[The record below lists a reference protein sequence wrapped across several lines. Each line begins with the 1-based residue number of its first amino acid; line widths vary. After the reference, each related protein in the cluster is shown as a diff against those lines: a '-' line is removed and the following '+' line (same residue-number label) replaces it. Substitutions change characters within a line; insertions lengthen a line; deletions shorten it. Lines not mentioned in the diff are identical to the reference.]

1 MTTDLVQPLDD
12 EAPPRMDSE
21 AILDM
26 GKPLDGIRILAL
38 EQAHALPFATQ
49 LLARLGAD
57 VVRVENPKGGESSR
71 ATYPAMRDPEGR
83 LTGST
88 FLRNNL
94 NKRSISIDT
103 KSPEGRQL
111 IVDLARNFDVFA
123 ENFRSGTLDR
133 LGLGYADLARVHPAL
148 VYASISGFGADPAS
162 PYFGQSA
169 YAPVVEAMSAFYD
182 FKRRPDEPPVVGAA
196 GAIGDTAAGLFAAVG
211 ILSALRQRD
220 RTGIGQHVDVA
231 MLDSMVALVDVM
243 INYHSLGGTS
253 TVVPSNLTAG
263 FRARDGYFVLMCSR
277 KSYFD
282 ALATISGHPEWID
295 DPRLQTSADWGA
307 RIDDIIRPGVEAW
320 AAGLTR
326 AEAVEQLRAQGI
338 AAGPCQ
344 SIEEVI
350 ADPHV
355 VRRNMV
361 VRMERVDGVAEPVLS
376 PGNPIKLS
384 KMAEAPDHRVPW
396 LGEHTDDVLGRELG
410 LPASKIG
417 SLRERG
423 VIF

>member
-1 MTTDLVQPLDD
+1 MTTDTICQLESATVGGPGSDAL
-12 EAPPRMDSE
+12 SG
-21 AILDM
+21 I
-26 GKPLDGIRILAL
+26 GKPLEGVRILAL

-111 IVDLARNFDVFA
+111 IIDLAKNFDVLA

-133 LGLGYADLARVHPAL
+133 LGLGYNDLARVHPRL
-148 VYASISGFGADPAS
+148 VYASISGFGADPTS

-182 FKRRPDEPPVVGAA
+182 FKRRPTEPPIVGAA
-196 GAIGDTAAGLFAAVG
+196 GAIGDTAAGLFASVG

-253 TVVPSNLTAG
+253 TVIPSNLTAG
-263 FRARDGYFVLMCSR
+263 FRAKDGYFVLMCSR

-282 ALATISGHPEWID
+282 ALAAITGHPEWID
-295 DPRLQTSADWGA
+295 HPGLQTGADWGA
-307 RIDDIIRPGVEAW
+307 RIDDVIRPGVEAW
-320 AAGLTR
+320 AANLTR
-326 AEAVEQLRAQGI
+326 AEVVDRLRAQGI

-361 VRMERVDGVAEPVLS
+361 VAMDRVDGVADPVLI

-384 KMAEAPDHRVPW
+384 KMKEAPDGRVPW
-396 LGEHTDDVLGRELG
+396 LGEHTSDILGEELG
-410 LPASKIG
+410 LTAGDIR
-417 SLRERG
+417 SLRDRG
-423 VIF
+423 IIF

>member
-1 MTTDLVQPLDD
+1 MITELDGVEGKAAAD
-12 EAPPRMDSE
+12 ATGFGALPGV
-21 AILDM
+21 
-26 GKPLDGIRILAL
+26 GKPLEGVRILAL

-71 ATYPAMRDPEGR
+71 ATHPAMRDPEGR

-94 NKRSISIDT
+94 NKRSISINT
-103 KSPEGRQL
+103 KSAEGQRL
-111 IVDLARNFDVFA
+111 IIELAKKFDVFA

-133 LGLGYADLARVHPAL
+133 LGLGYADLARSHPRL
-148 VYASISGFGADPAS
+148 VYASISGFGNDSAS

-182 FKRRPDEPPVVGAA
+182 FKRQPAEPPVVGAA
-196 GAIGDTAAGLFAAVG
+196 GAIGDTAAGLFVSVG
-211 ILSALRQRD
+211 ILAALRQRD
-220 RTGIGQHVDVA
+220 RDGVGQHVDVA
-231 MLDSMVALVDVM
+231 MLDSMIALVDVM
-243 INYHSLGGTS
+243 MSYHSLGGIS

-263 FRARDGYFVLMCSR
+263 FRAKDGYFVLMCSR

-282 ALATISGHPEWID
+282 ALATVTGHPEWID
-295 DPRLQTSADWGA
+295 HPGLQTGADWGA
-307 RIDDIIRPGVEAW
+307 RIDDIIRPAVEAW
-320 AAGLTR
+320 AAHLTR

-355 VRRNMV
+355 IRRNMV
-361 VRMERVDGVAEPVLS
+361 VKMNRVDGIDEPVLS

-384 KMAEAPDHRVPW
+384 NMAETRDERVPW
-396 LGEHTDDVLGRELG
+396 LGEHTTAFLGQELG
-410 LPASKIG
+410 LAASEIR
-417 SLRERG
+417 SLRDRG
-423 VIF
+423 IIF

>member
-1 MTTDLVQPLDD
+1 MTIET
-12 EAPPRMDSE
+12 SE
-21 AILDM
+21 ASTLQDF
-26 GKPLDGIRILAL
+26 GKPLDGVRVLAL

-71 ATYPAMRDPEGR
+71 ATYPAMKDPDGR
-83 LTGST
+83 ITGST

-103 KSPEGRQL
+103 KAPEGRQL
-111 IVDLARNFDVFA
+111 ILDLATKFDIFA

-133 LGLGYADLARVHPAL
+133 LGLGYADLAAVHPKII
-148 VYASISGFGADPAS
+148 YASLSGFGASPSS
-162 PYFGQSA
+162 PYYGQSA

-182 FKRRPDEPPVVGAA
+182 FKRKPSEAPIVGSA
-196 GAIGDTAAGLFAAVG
+196 GAIGDTSAGMFTTIG
-211 ILSALRQRD
+211 ILSALRHRD
-220 RTGIGQHVDVA
+220 QKGIGQHVDVA
-231 MLDSMVALVDVM
+231 MLDSMVALIDVM

-253 TVVPSNLTAG
+253 TVIPSNLTAG
-263 FRARDGYFVLMCSR
+263 FLASDGHFVLMCSR

-282 ALATISGHPEWID
+282 ALGAIVGHPEWAH
-295 DPRLQTSADWGA
+295 DPRLQTGADWGA
-307 RIDDIIRPGVEAW
+307 RIDDIIRPAVEKW

-350 ADPHV
+350 RDPHV
-355 VRRNMV
+355 VSRNMIV
-361 VRMERVDGVAEPVLS
+361 KMDRVDGVETPVLS
-376 PGNPIKLS
+376 PGNPIKMS
-384 KMAEAPDHRVPW
+384 KMGEGADRRVPW
-396 LGEHTDDVLGRELG
+396 LGEHTDAVLGEELG
-410 LPASKIG
+410 LTS
-417 SLRERG
+417 STVSLLRERG
-423 VIF
+423 IVY

>member
-1 MTTDLVQPLDD
+1 MTTDLVHPLHD
-12 EAPPRMDSE
+12 ETPSRMDSE
-21 AILDM
+21 AISDM

-57 VVRVENPKGGESSR
+57 VVRVENPRGGESSR

-83 LTGST
+83 LAGST

-111 IVDLARNFDVFA
+111 IVDLVGRFDVFA

-133 LGLGYADLARVHPAL
+133 LGLGYADLARVHPGL

-182 FKRRPDEPPVVGAA
+182 FKRQPNEPPIVGAA
-196 GAIGDTAAGLFAAVG
+196 GAIGDTAAGLFATVG

-263 FRARDGYFVLMCSR
+263 FKASDGYFVLMCSR

-282 ALATISGHPEWID
+282 ALAAISGHPEWID
-295 DPRLQTSADWGA
+295 DPRLRTGADWGA

-355 VRRNMV
+355 VRRNMIV
-361 VRMERVDGVAEPVLS
+361 QMDRVDGVAEPVLS

-384 KMAEAPDHRVPW
+384 KMAETPDHRVPW

-410 LPASKIG
+410 LPASEIR

-423 VIF
+423 VIY

>member
-1 MTTDLVQPLDD
+1 MTTDLVHPLDD

-21 AILDM
+21 AISDM

-111 IVDLARNFDVFA
+111 IVDLAGNFDVFA

-182 FKRRPDEPPVVGAA
+182 FKRRPDEPPIVGAA

-295 DPRLQTSADWGA
+295 DPRLQTGADWGA

-384 KMAEAPDHRVPW
+384 KMAETPDHRVPW